1 MKNLHTFEEFLN
13 ESLNER
19 TKFDVQKL
27 LSKVDDEL
35 YNIIKWKDDASC
47 YVSAPADAKD
57 IIDAVKSKYPKSSW
71 DPKTNLL
78 VFESEE
84 FLNEAREDWRELEG
98 NDMDSM
104 LDAISF
110 LSRGIGL
117 KALEKELKT
126 KMPFQLIGSP
136 MAHPKGRGM
145 YSASINFVPKS
156 STKVTTEEVIDAAN
170 KVLNDHGYDKYK
182 IQILK

>member
-1 MKNLHTFEEFLN
+1 MKNNMKNLQTFN
-13 ESLNER
+13 
-19 TKFDVQKL
+19 
-27 LSKVDDEL
+27 
-35 YNIIKWKDDASC
+35 
-47 YVSAPADAKD
+47 
-57 IIDAVKSKYPKSSW
+57 
-71 DPKTNLL
+71 
-78 VFESEE
+78 E

-98 NDMDSM
+98 NDTESM

-110 LSRGIGL
+110 LSRGEGL

-145 YSASINFVPKS
+145 YSASINFVPDS
-156 STKVTTEEVIDAAN
+156 NTRVTTEEVIDAAN